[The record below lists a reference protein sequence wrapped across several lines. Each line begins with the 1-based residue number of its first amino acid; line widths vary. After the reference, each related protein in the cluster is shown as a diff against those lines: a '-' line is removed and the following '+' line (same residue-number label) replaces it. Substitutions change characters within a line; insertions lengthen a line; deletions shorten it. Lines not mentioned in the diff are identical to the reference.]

1 MFFGVCVPIIWSPRR
16 RIISWIHP
24 NLVINSFMWF
34 PFHFNG
40 RLAQVLQYWV
50 QCHMKW
56 MDGTMFC
63 SFLLDKQSTVFRD
76 MMNISYVFGSFS
88 HPMSF
93 LHVMHSSQFWLLT
106 QKWCTWF
113 HAFRTSKVYLNN
125 GVKTCLAIWRK
136 ILWPMEMSV
145 HLLATSGCTPS
156 NLLGEGDLFM
166 YKRIYVQILNLT
178 QLQGFALASCLGM
191 LARERACVTFCA
203 ICAELCWVLLLMYFC
218 FGTFL

>member
-1 MFFGVCVPIIWSPRR
+1 MEDS
-16 RIISWIHP
+16 H
-24 NLVINSFMWF
+24 
-34 PFHFNG
+34 
-40 RLAQVLQYWV
+40 
-50 QCHMKW
+50 K
-56 MDGTMFC
+56 FC
-63 SFLLDKQSTVFRD
+63 SIGYSATWNEWMGQYFAHFCWINKVQYLETWW
-76 MMNISYVFGSFS
+76 ISYVFGSFS
-88 HPMSF
+88 HPMSV

-106 QKWCTWF
+106 QKWWTWF

-156 NLLGEGDLFM
+156 NLLGEGDSFM

-178 QLQGFALASCLGM
+178 QLQGFVLASCLGM

-203 ICAELCWVLLLMYFC
+203 ICAELCWVLLLMHFC